1 MELHG
6 MLKTAES
13 NMAKSKPAAPVL
25 AIREGGIKKK
35 KKAAPVKGKG
45 KGKAIQP
52 NPKPKTKGQGKAQSD
67 IPQSKTPED
76 AVCFH
81 CKEVGHWRRTCPKYL
96 EELKKLKANGASTS
110 GTYMI
115 ELHSTSA
122 SNSWVLDTGCGT
134 HICTNVQGL
143 KRSRK
148 VRRGELDLIMGNK
161 QIASVDMI
169 GNYELSFSS
178 GLSVV
183 LIDCCYSAEMARNI
197 ISFYALYKDGFDF
210 GFDNGSILV
219 YKNNVLYFKANPCH
233 GIYETSITDRDN
245 RSSIYNVESTQ
256 SKNGLDKSY
265 LWHCRLGHISKKRI
279 TKLQSDGILESFDHT
294 SNDEC
299 ESCLLGKM
307 TKAPFTGTCERGKD
321 LLDIVHTDVCG
332 PFKSATRH
340 GERYFVTFTD
350 DFSRYGYVYLIKHK
364 SETIEVFRTFQN
376 EVENQLNR
384 KIKTLRSDR
393 GGEYLSQEFRDH
405 LRSCGIIAQ
414 LTPPR
419 TPQHNGV
426 AERRNRTLLDMVRS
440 MMIRTALPISFWGY
454 ALETAARVLN
464 LVPTKKVSKTPS
476 EIWSGEVPSL
486 EYLKVWGCE
495 AYVRREAQDKLE
507 PRSERCYFVGY
518 PTNSFGYLFYKPSE
532 NKVFVARMA
541 WFLEKEL
548 ISKETSGSQIDLEE
562 IQEST
567 SMETDVGTSSQQQV
581 VEPIVVEPQQRVTE
595 ESDIQPPPLRRSD
608 RVRHAPERYN
618 LLISDGDDTQV
629 DLDEPTSYQEAMAG
643 PEAAKWKEAMESE
656 MQSMY
661 DNQVWDLVDH
671 IPSLKIVGHKW
682 VFKKKTNMDGK
693 VHTYKARLVAKG
705 YTQTHGVDYDE
716 TFSPVAML
724 KSIRILIAIAA
735 FHDYE
740 IWQMD
745 VKTAFLNGKL
755 SEDVYMTQPEGFVQ
769 SEHPNRV
776 CKLQKSIYGLKQ
788 ASRSWNICF
797 DEKVK
802 EFGFLRSEDEPCV
815 YVRTSGSIVVFL
827 VLYVDDILLMGNDIP
842 TLQSVK
848 TWLGKCFSMKDMG
861 DAAYILGIKIYRDRS
876 RRLIGLSQSTYI
888 DKVLKKFNM
897 QDSKKGFIPMQHGL
911 ALSKAQCPSSNSELE
926 RMSRIPYASAI
937 GSIMYA
943 MICTRPDVSCA
954 LSMTSRYQANPGNDH
969 WTAVKNILKYLRR
982 TKEMFLVYGGA
993 EELSVKGYT
1002 DASFQTDRD
1011 DSCSQSGFV
1020 FLLNGGAISWR
1031 SSKQSTVADSTT
1043 EAEYIAVNEAAKE
1056 AVWMKKFIGDLG
1068 VVPSIQ
1074 DPIEIFCDNEGAV
1087 ILAKEPRS
1095 HKRTRHILRK
1105 FHYVRKVVEDRDII
1119 MSRVGT
1125 DENLADPFTKP
1136 LSQTKHDAHTSDIH
1150 GPLDDLVLTLNVLE
1164 LVIEREQKEIDLAI
1178 NLCKRKKKR
1187 LHGSI
1192 RLVAPQG
1199 GFSAGKANGLGGF
1212 SAAWV
1217 HGEGSQ
1223 RVLFHLIL
1231 MSIEEGFSMSR
1242 LNHYENND
1250 LEHVILQENL
1260 TFILKKILKL
1270 NSDFEY
1276 IFDVDHF
1283 IKSFTDKGREYLQK
1297 RVWGY
1302 PECSNRGR
1310 LPYSPTRLVPE
1321 IWHTGTGYRVTG
1333 FDRGRVFSPCIR
1345 RGPGPRLGILAS
1357 NRGPSRRED
1366 AEELHNTR
1374 FSHCKDHTR
1383 ETLYNPYTR
1392 RIARVCFAESEG
1404 SVEED
1409 VVQRCF
1415 QTIICGTS
1423 PQQNLFFTGTMFILH
1438 KTFRATIGAQ
1448 TGAASEWL
1456 Q

>member
-1 MELHG
+1 MSNNTNSSISNFCLKGLLEKDKLTGLNYVDWLRNLRIVLRMENKQRAIEEPLPAAPVAGASRAIREEYEKRLTESNEAACLMLATMVPELQKGMESLGAYDMANQLKDMFQRQARQERYDNVKALSECKMAPGSSVSVHVLKMKSYIDQLERLGFPISQELATDFILSSLSSSYEPFVLNYQMNNLEKTIMELHG

-13 NMAKSKPAAPVL
+13 NMAKSKPATPVL
-25 AIREGGIKKK
+25 AIREGGIKK

-76 AVCFH
+76 VVCFY
-81 CKEVGHWRRTCPKYL
+81 CKEVGHWRRSCPKYL

-115 ELHSTSA
+115 ELHSTST

-197 ISFYALYKDGFDF
+197 ISFYALYKD
-210 GFDNGSILV
+210 
-219 YKNNVLYFKANPCH
+219 
-233 GIYETSITDRDN
+233 
-245 RSSIYNVESTQ
+245 
-256 SKNGLDKSY
+256 DKSY
-265 LWHCRLGHISKKRI
+265 MWHCRLGHISKKRI

-332 PFKSATRH
+332 PFRSATRH

-393 GGEYLSQEFRDH
+393 GGEYLSHEFRDH

-426 AERRNRTLLDMVRS
+426 AERRNRTLLDMV
-440 MMIRTALPISFWGY
+440 
-454 ALETAARVLN
+454 
-464 LVPTKKVSKTPS
+464 SKTPS

-486 EYLKVWGCE
+486 AYLKVWGCE

-532 NKVFVARMA
+532 NKVFVARRA
-541 WFLEKEL
+541 WFLEREL

-581 VEPIVVEPQQRVTE
+581 VEPTVVEPQQKVTE
-595 ESDIQPPPLRRSD
+595 ESDIQPPPVRRSD

-661 DNQVWDLVDH
+661 DNQVCDLVDH

-682 VFKKKTNMDGK
+682 VFKKKTDMDGK

-705 YTQTHGVDYDE
+705 YTQAHG
-716 TFSPVAML
+716 
-724 KSIRILIAIAA
+724 
-735 FHDYE
+735 
-740 IWQMD
+740 
-745 VKTAFLNGKL
+745 
-755 SEDVYMTQPEGFVQ
+755 
-769 SEHPNRV
+769 
-776 CKLQKSIYGLKQ
+776 
-788 ASRSWNICF
+788 
-797 DEKVK
+797 EK
-802 EFGFLRSEDEPCV
+802 
-815 YVRTSGSIVVFL
+815 
-827 VLYVDDILLMGNDIP
+827 
-842 TLQSVK
+842 
-848 TWLGKCFSMKDMG
+848 
-861 DAAYILGIKIYRDRS
+861 
-876 RRLIGLSQSTYI
+876 
-888 DKVLKKFNM
+888 
-897 QDSKKGFIPMQHGL
+897 DSKKGFIPMQHGL
-911 ALSKAQCPSSNSELE
+911 ALSKAQCPSSSSELE

-969 WTAVKNILKYLRR
+969 WTAVKNILRYLRR

-1020 FLLNGGAISWR
+1020 FLLNGGAVSWR

-1105 FHYVRKVVEDRDII
+1105 FHYVRKVVEDKDII
-1119 MSRVGT
+1119 ISRVGT
-1125 DENLADPFTKP
+1125 DGNLADPFTKP
-1136 LSQTKHDAHTSDIH
+1136 LSQTKHDAHTRSI
-1150 GPLDDLVLTLNVLE
+1150 G
-1164 LVIEREQKEIDLAI
+1164 IRFASDLA
-1178 NLCKRKKKR
+1178 
-1187 LHGSI
+1187 
-1192 RLVAPQG
+1192 
-1199 GFSAGKANGLGGF
+1199 
-1212 SAAWV
+1212 
-1217 HGEGSQ
+1217 
-1223 RVLFHLIL
+1223 
-1231 MSIEEGFSMSR
+1231 
-1242 LNHYENND
+1242 
-1250 LEHVILQENL
+1250 
-1260 TFILKKILKL
+1260 
-1270 NSDFEY
+1270 
-1276 IFDVDHF
+1276 
-1283 IKSFTDKGREYLQK
+1283 
-1297 RVWGY
+1297 
-1302 PECSNRGR
+1302 
-1310 LPYSPTRLVPE
+1310 
-1321 IWHTGTGYRVTG
+1321 
-1333 FDRGRVFSPCIR
+1333 
-1345 RGPGPRLGILAS
+1345 
-1357 NRGPSRRED
+1357 
-1366 AEELHNTR
+1366 
-1374 FSHCKDHTR
+1374 
-1383 ETLYNPYTR
+1383 
-1392 RIARVCFAESEG
+1392 
-1404 SVEED
+1404 
-1409 VVQRCF
+1409 
-1415 QTIICGTS
+1415 
-1423 PQQNLFFTGTMFILH
+1423 
-1438 KTFRATIGAQ
+1438 
-1448 TGAASEWL
+1448 
-1456 Q
+1456 

>member
-1 MELHG
+1 MSNNANSSISNFCLKGLLEKDKLTGLNYVDWLRNLRIVLRMENKQRAIEEPLPDAPTNGASRVIREEYEKRLTESNEAACLMLATMVPELQKGMESLGAYNMINQLKDMFQQQARQERYDNVKALAECKMAPGSSVSVHVLKMKAYTDQLERLGFPISQELATDFILSSLSSSYESFVLNYHMNNLEKTIMELHG
-6 MLKTAES
+6 MLKTTES

-35 KKAAPVKGKG
+35 KAAPVKGKG

-52 NPKPKTKGQGKAQSD
+52 NPKPKAKGKGKAQSN

-76 AVCFH
+76 AVCFY
-81 CKEVGHWRRTCPKYL
+81 CKEEGHWRRNCPKYL
-96 EELKKLKANGASTS
+96 EELKKLNANGATTS

-122 SNSWVLDTGCGT
+122 SISWVLDTGCGT

-148 VRRGELDLIMGNK
+148 LRRGELDLIMGNK
-161 QIASVDMI
+161 QIASVDVI

-178 GLSVV
+178 GLSMF

-233 GIYETSITDRDN
+233 GIYETSISIRDN

-256 SKNGLDKSY
+256 SKDGLDKSY
-265 LWHCRLGHISKKRI
+265 LWHCRLGHINKKRI
-279 TKLQSDGILESFDHT
+279 TKLQSDGILESFDQT
-294 SNDEC
+294 SNDKC

-307 TKAPFTGTCERGKD
+307 TKAPFTGTCERGND
-321 LLDIVHTDVCG
+321 LLDIIHTDVCG
-332 PFKSATRH
+332 PFRSATRH

-376 EVENQLNR
+376 EVENQLNKR
-384 KIKTLRSDR
+384 IKILRSDR
-393 GGEYLSQEFRDH
+393 GGEYLSHEFQDH

-440 MMIRTALPISFWGY
+440 MMIRTTLPISFWGY
-454 ALETAARVLN
+454 ALKTAARVLN
-464 LVPTKKVSKTPS
+464 LVPTKKVSKTPY
-476 EIWSGEVPSL
+476 EIWHGKVPKL
-486 EYLKVWGCE
+486 AYLKIWGCE
-495 AYVRREAQDKLE
+495 AYVYREAQDKLE
-507 PRSERCYFVGY
+507 PKSERCYFVGY
-518 PTNSFGYLFYKPSE
+518 PTDSFGYLFYKPSE
-532 NKVFVARMA
+532 NKVFVARRA
-541 WFLEKEL
+541 EFQEREL
-548 ISKETSGSQIDLEE
+548 MSKEASGSQIDLEE

-567 SMETDVGTSSQQQV
+567 DMETDVGTSSQQQV
-581 VEPIVVEPQQRVTE
+581 VEPTVVEPQQRVTE
-595 ESDIQPPPLRRSD
+595 ESDIQPPPVRRSD

-661 DNQVWDLVDH
+661 DNLVWDLVDH
-671 IPSLKIVGHKW
+671 IPSQKIVGHKW
-682 VFKKKTNMDGK
+682 VFKKKTDMDGK

-797 DEKVK
+797 DEKIK

-848 TWLGKCFSMKDMG
+848 AWLGKCFSMKDMG

-911 ALSKAQCPSSNSELE
+911 ALSKAQCPSSSSELE

-943 MICTRPDVSCA
+943 MICTRPDVSYA
-954 LSMTSRYQANPGNDH
+954 LSMTSRYQSNPGNDH
-969 WTAVKNILKYLRR
+969 WTAVKNILKYFRR

-1020 FLLNGGAISWR
+1020 FLLNGGAVSWR

-1105 FHYVRKVVEDRDII
+1105 FHYVRKIVEDRDII
-1119 MSRVGT
+1119 ISRVGT

-1136 LSQTKHDAHTSDIH
+1136 LSQTKHDSHTRSI
-1150 GPLDDLVLTLNVLE
+1150 GV
-1164 LVIEREQKEIDLAI
+1164 RFASDLA
-1178 NLCKRKKKR
+1178 
-1187 LHGSI
+1187 
-1192 RLVAPQG
+1192 
-1199 GFSAGKANGLGGF
+1199 
-1212 SAAWV
+1212 
-1217 HGEGSQ
+1217 
-1223 RVLFHLIL
+1223 
-1231 MSIEEGFSMSR
+1231 
-1242 LNHYENND
+1242 
-1250 LEHVILQENL
+1250 
-1260 TFILKKILKL
+1260 
-1270 NSDFEY
+1270 
-1276 IFDVDHF
+1276 
-1283 IKSFTDKGREYLQK
+1283 
-1297 RVWGY
+1297 
-1302 PECSNRGR
+1302 
-1310 LPYSPTRLVPE
+1310 
-1321 IWHTGTGYRVTG
+1321 
-1333 FDRGRVFSPCIR
+1333 
-1345 RGPGPRLGILAS
+1345 
-1357 NRGPSRRED
+1357 
-1366 AEELHNTR
+1366 
-1374 FSHCKDHTR
+1374 
-1383 ETLYNPYTR
+1383 
-1392 RIARVCFAESEG
+1392 
-1404 SVEED
+1404 
-1409 VVQRCF
+1409 
-1415 QTIICGTS
+1415 
-1423 PQQNLFFTGTMFILH
+1423 
-1438 KTFRATIGAQ
+1438 
-1448 TGAASEWL
+1448 
-1456 Q
+1456 